1 MIKINDI
8 LEKTLQN
15 MQNAAN
21 SPYGFGGIP
30 TGLCDL
36 DKALYGFE
44 NSDLIVVGAR
54 PAMGKTGF
62 LITLAL
68 NMAKLDIPVMF
79 YSLEMSNT
87 QIANRIITN
96 ETGIDGHRIRT
107 GRMNDKE
114 WDVLNRTI
122 ENIATYPIFLT
133 DKNNWEI
140 EVFCDKVKNDI
151 ENTNAKIIFID
162 YLQLF
167 STREKYQNRYEEI
180 ALCTRELKKLAKE
193 LDIPIIVASQLNRN
207 VENRPSGV
215 YVDKKPQMFDL
226 RDSGTICD
234 DANVVLLLHRPE
246 YYLRSYEDAEGN
258 DINGLAEVIITKNH
272 MGYEDTIKLRFKPEF
287 ARFEDW
293 MNVDNSERLLDLY
306 KNSDTIESP
315 F

>member
-15 MQNAAN
+15 MQNTAN
-21 SPYGFGGIP
+21 SPYGLGGIP
-30 TGLCDL
+30 TGLSDL
-36 DKALYGFE
+36 DKALYGLE

-96 ETGIDGHRIRT
+96 ETGIDGYKIRT
-107 GRMNDKE
+107 GRMNDTE

-133 DKNNWEI
+133 DKNNWKI
-140 EVFCDKVKNDI
+140 EDFCDKVRQNIDNI
-151 ENTNAKIIFID
+151 NAKIIFID

-246 YYLRSYEDAEGN
+246 YYLHSYEDAEGN
-258 DINGLAEVIITKNH
+258 DINGLAEVIIAKNH
-272 MGYEDTIKLRFKPEF
+272 MGREDTIKLRFKPEF

-293 MNVDNSERLLDLY
+293 KNVDYSEQLLDLY
-306 KNSDTIESP
+306 ENSDTPKSP

>member
-1 MIKINDI
+1 MIQINGI
-8 LEKTLQN
+8 LEEALQN
-15 MQNAAN
+15 IHVAAN

-30 TGLCDL
+30 TGLSDL
-36 DKALYGFE
+36 DKALYGLE
-44 NSDLIVVGAR
+44 NSDLIVIGAR
-54 PAMGKTGF
+54 PAMGKTVF

-79 YSLEMSNT
+79 YSFEMSNT

-96 ETGIDGHRIRT
+96 ETGIDGYKIRT

-114 WDVLNRTI
+114 WNILNRAI
-122 ENIATYPIFLT
+122 ENLSTYPIFLT
-133 DKNNWEI
+133 DKNNWKI
-140 EVFCDKVKNDI
+140 EDFCDKVRNDI

-207 VENRPSGV
+207 VENRSSGV

-246 YYLRSYEDAEGN
+246 YNLRSYEDAEGN
-258 DINGLAEVIITKNH
+258 DIYGLAEVIIAKNH
-272 MGYEDTIKLRFKPEF
+272 MGREDTVKLRFKPEF

-293 MNVDNSERLLDLY
+293 KNVDYSQQLLDLY
-306 KNSDTIESP
+306 KNSDTAESP